1 MVQNKSIPIAILKA
15 LKMSM
20 RLKWIYDCKLVLYNK
35 QHFFVNQ

>member
-1 MVQNKSIPIAILKA
+1 MIQNKSIPIAILKA

-20 RLKWIYDCKLVLYNK
+20 RLKWIYDYKLVLYDK